1 MMQFIFVQRRS
12 YKSMTWFIVSRET
25 QAEYE
30 ISRQYK
36 WMQEGI
42 PQISLFRKELLQKCI
57 LLVINWWIR
66 RLDSRS
72 NRVRIWKR
80 TSDKDS
86 SYLNGHDFTDI
97 YMCIKV
103 EVKSIMG
110 YTRGVSWLWMIF
122 WLSEMV
128 MDWVRQDMKFPSFD
142 GFALL
147 IPSLFFRHSNWFFR
161 VYSSKGS
168 RKRDINT
175 LDSMLWS
182 IPTNFSAHL
191 VAARNLFF
199 SVNYSFRPLCRHHIC
214 TIYYCTI

>member
-1 MMQFIFVQRRS
+1 MGSWNLIRSFFFLVLGVVMMQFIFVQRRS
-12 YKSMTWFIVSRET
+12 CKSMTWFIVCRET

-30 ISRQYK
+30 ISRQQMNASRKKAFLRY
-36 WMQEGI
+36 
-42 PQISLFRKELLQKCI
+42 LFLEKLLQKCI

-86 SYLNGHDFTDI
+86 CYVNGHDFTDI

-122 WLSEMV
+122 WLSKMV
-128 MDWVRQDMKFPSFD
+128 MDLGKAGYEISFIWWFCTSD
-142 GFALL
+142 
-147 IPSLFFRHSNWFFR
+147 SFF
-161 VYSSKGS
+161 
-168 RKRDINT
+168 
-175 LDSMLWS
+175 
-182 IPTNFSAHL
+182 
-191 VAARNLFF
+191 
-199 SVNYSFRPLCRHHIC
+199 
-214 TIYYCTI
+214 

>member
-12 YKSMTWFIVSRET
+12 CKSMTWFIVSRET

-110 YTRGVSWLWMIF
+110 YMYKGCILTLDDFLVIRDGDGLGTAGYEISFIWWF
-122 WLSEMV
+122 CTSDSFSFFSTQQLS
-128 MDWVRQDMKFPSFD
+128 FS
-142 GFALL
+142 
-147 IPSLFFRHSNWFFR
+147 S
-161 VYSSKGS
+161 SSKGS

>member
-1 MMQFIFVQRRS
+1 MGSWNLIRSFFFLVLRVVMMQFIFVQRRS
-12 YKSMTWFIVSRET
+12 CKSMTWFIVSRET

-147 IPSLFFRHSNWFFR
+147 IPSLFFDTAIEFFE
-161 VYSSKGS
+161 
-168 RKRDINT
+168 
-175 LDSMLWS
+175 
-182 IPTNFSAHL
+182 
-191 VAARNLFF
+191 
-199 SVNYSFRPLCRHHIC
+199 
-214 TIYYCTI
+214 